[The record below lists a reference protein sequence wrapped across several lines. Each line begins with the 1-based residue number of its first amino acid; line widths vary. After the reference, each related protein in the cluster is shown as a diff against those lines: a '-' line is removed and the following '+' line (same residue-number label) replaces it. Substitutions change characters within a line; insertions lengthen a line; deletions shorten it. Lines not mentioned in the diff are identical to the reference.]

1 MQTSPLAS
9 ALELLGLE
17 LQGPPMRISGRILS
31 TQTLSPLPLAA
42 EQKRLHGSKDVEEA
56 FQQGS
61 NRNKYIFILFPER
74 KAAKCLKGEGKML

>member
-17 LQGPPMRISGRILS
+17 LQGLPRGISGRILS
-31 TQTLSPLPLAA
+31 TQTLSPLPLAT

-61 NRNKYIFILFPER
+61 NRNKYIFILFLER
-74 KAAKCLKGEGKML
+74 KRAKCSKGEGKML